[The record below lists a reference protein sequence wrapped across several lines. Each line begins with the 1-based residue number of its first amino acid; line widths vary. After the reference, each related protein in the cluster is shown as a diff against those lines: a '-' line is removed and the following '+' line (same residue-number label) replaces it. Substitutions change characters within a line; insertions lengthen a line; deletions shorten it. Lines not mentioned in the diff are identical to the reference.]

1 MSILCPNE
9 LRYLKYDNLKQE
21 ARIIANYYHDI
32 IHSYGMDCTYY
43 KMSVDLPPEFEKV
56 IKSNNTLKQA
66 YGYDDDPNFSLSCNL
81 ITYTEIDDDIF
92 ILDRL
97 GKSNTPKVNF
107 YFDITDFATKFMT
120 KLGQFKEYKCIPI
133 QISGNITENNRIIF
147 QTDISS
153 EVLTG
158 KVSCNF
164 LTDFDGGYSNSEFD
178 GNINTNNGR
187 IPNVSSVI
195 DPIVNVV
202 YNGGTATPK
211 IYPIKGIATCLVTE
225 HSQPKFSIP
234 VNEYLARSFTYNAE
248 NGDVATAAYF
258 KYSINEDRSYTGTLY
273 ATVLYYD
280 LKTVS
285 KFAQNIHPEVGDV
298 ISLDTSFGPQ
308 IYEITDSN
316 NQNLTNTGINPL
328 VHKYIWKCEATRRI
342 ASHDN
347 GPMSEGMIQA
357 HENLLK
363 ETISRNSYSN
373 ALEAYP
379 DDSDLIYGGFKG
391 NTYQESS
398 NSSGDTGITWDE
410 SISYTDNNIVN
421 IFNFTNG
428 SKLITDG
435 YNLYF
440 KNINDQ
446 ITKISTFSEP
456 TEDIDKLPVNLRY
469 LKADAGNIYFQNILG
484 DYIKL
489 VGSSDMSDYN
499 IDIANISYDNSDL
512 NSPDMNFYK
521 FSNCKTILF
530 ASQFN
535 LFAKLENNDEFIV
548 LA

>member
-92 ILDRL
+92 ILDRI

-120 KLGQFKEYKCIPI
+120 KLGQFKEYKFNEVE
-133 QISGNITENNRIIF
+133 ISGYIDENDKIIF
-147 QTDISS
+147 ETDINS
-153 EVLTG
+153 EIMSAHV
-158 KVSCNF
+158 KCDF
-164 LTDFDGGYSNSEFD
+164 LTSLNGGNF
-178 GNINTNNGR
+178 INGYRETFNGG
-187 IPNVSSVI
+187 SSSAK
-195 DPIVNVV
+195 PIVTIP
-202 YNGGTATPK
+202 YNGGNSTPTV
-211 IYPIKGIATCLVTE
+211 YPIKGIATCLVTE

-446 ITKISTFSEP
+446 ISKISTFSEP
-456 TEDIDKLPVNLRY
+456 TEDIDKLPINLRY

-489 VGSSDMSDYN
+489 VGSADMSDYN
-499 IDIANISYDNSDL
+499 IDIANISYDNSNL
-512 NSPDMNFYK
+512 NSDNMNFYK

>member
-66 YGYDDDPNFSLSCNL
+66 YGYDDNPDFSLSCNL

-187 IPNVSSVI
+187 IPNLSSVI

-202 YNGGTATPK
+202 YNGGAAAPK
-211 IYPIKGIATCLVTE
+211 TYPIKGIATCLVTE
-225 HSQPKFSIP
+225 HSQPKFIIP

-316 NQNLTNTGINPL
+316 NQNLTTNGINPL

-398 NSSGDTGITWDE
+398 NSSGDSGITWDE

-440 KNINDQ
+440 ENINNQ

-456 TEDIDKLPVNLRY
+456 TEDIDKLPINLRY

-499 IDIANISYDNSDL
+499 IDIANISYDNSNL
-512 NSPDMNFYK
+512 NSTDMNFYK

-535 LFAKLENNDEFIV
+535 LFAKLENNGEFIV

>member
-43 KMSVDLPPEFEKV
+43 KMSVDLPPEFEKI

-66 YGYDDDPNFSLSCNL
+66 YGYDDDPNFSLSCDL

-92 ILDRL
+92 ILDRI

-120 KLGQFKEYKCIPI
+120 KLGQFKEYKFNEVE
-133 QISGNITENNRIIF
+133 ISGYIDENDKIIF
-147 QTDISS
+147 ETDINS
-153 EVLTG
+153 EIMSAHV
-158 KVSCNF
+158 KCDF
-164 LTDFDGGYSNSEFD
+164 LTALNGGNS
-178 GNINTNNGR
+178 INGYRETFNGG
-187 IPNVSSVI
+187 SSSAK
-195 DPIVNVV
+195 PIVTIP
-202 YNGGTATPK
+202 YNGGNSNPTA
-211 IYPIKGIATCLVTE
+211 YPIKGIATCLVTE
-225 HSQPKFSIP
+225 HGQPKFSIP

-410 SISYTDNNIVN
+410 SISYTNDSIVN

-456 TEDIDKLPVNLRY
+456 TEDIDKLPINLRY

-512 NSPDMNFYK
+512 NSTDMNFYK

>member
-1 MSILCPNE
+1 
-9 LRYLKYDNLKQE
+9 
-21 ARIIANYYHDI
+21 
-32 IHSYGMDCTYY
+32 
-43 KMSVDLPPEFEKV
+43 MSVDLPPEFEKV

-92 ILDRL
+92 ILDRI

-120 KLGQFKEYKCIPI
+120 KLGQFKEYKFNEVE
-133 QISGNITENNRIIF
+133 ISGYIDENAKIIF
-147 QTDISS
+147 ETDINS
-153 EVLTG
+153 EIMSAHV
-158 KVSCNF
+158 KCDF
-164 LTDFDGGYSNSEFD
+164 LTELNGGYSISGEREIFD
-178 GNINTNNGR
+178 DG
-187 IPNVSSVI
+187 SSVAK
-195 DPIVNVV
+195 PIVTIP
-202 YNGGTATPK
+202 YNGGNSAP
-211 IYPIKGIATCLVTE
+211 IVYPIKGIATCLVTE
-225 HSQPKFSIP
+225 HSKPKFSIP

-258 KYSINEDRSYTGTLY
+258 KYTIDETGKYSGTVY
-273 ATVLYYD
+273 ATALYYD

-347 GPMSEGMIQA
+347 GPMSDGMIQA

-379 DDSDLIYGGFKG
+379 DNSDLIYGGFKG

-398 NSSGDTGITWDE
+398 DSSGDSGITWDE
-410 SISYTDNNIVN
+410 SISYTDNGIVN

-446 ITKISTFSEP
+446 ISKISTFSEP
-456 TEDIDKLPVNLRY
+456 TEDIDKLPINLRY

-489 VGSSDMSDYN
+489 VGSADMSDYN
-499 IDIANISYDNSDL
+499 IDIANISYYNSNLNSD
-512 NSPDMNFYK
+512 NMNFYK

>member
-66 YGYDDDPNFSLSCNL
+66 YGYDDDPNFSLSCDL

-92 ILDRL
+92 ILDRI

-120 KLGQFKEYKCIPI
+120 KLGQFKEYKFNEVE
-133 QISGNITENNRIIF
+133 ISGYIDENAKIIF
-147 QTDISS
+147 ETDINS
-153 EVLTG
+153 EIMSAHV
-158 KVSCNF
+158 KCDF
-164 LTDFDGGYSNSEFD
+164 LTELNGGYSISGEREIFD
-178 GNINTNNGR
+178 DG
-187 IPNVSSVI
+187 SSVAK
-195 DPIVNVV
+195 PIVTIP
-202 YNGGTATPK
+202 YNGGNSTPTV
-211 IYPIKGIATCLVTE
+211 YPISGIATCLVTE

-234 VNEYLARSFTYNAE
+234 VNEYLARSFTYNADE
-248 NGDVATAAYF
+248 GDVATAAYF
-258 KYSINEDRSYTGTLY
+258 KYTIDETGKYSGTVY
-273 ATVLYYD
+273 ATALYYD

-347 GPMSEGMIQA
+347 GPMSDGMIQA

-373 ALEAYP
+373 TLEAYP
-379 DDSDLIYGGFKG
+379 DNSDLIYGGFKG
-391 NTYQESS
+391 NSYQESS
-398 NSSGDTGITWDE
+398 DSSGDSGITWDE
-410 SISYTDNNIVN
+410 SISYTDNGIVN

-446 ITKISTFSEP
+446 ISKISTFSEP
-456 TEDIDKLPVNLRY
+456 TEDIDKLPINLRY

-489 VGSSDMSDYN
+489 VGSADMSDYN

-512 NSPDMNFYK
+512 NSTDMNFYK